1 MWLPHSLTQQLHHE
15 GRWIPFF
22 SFLFFQMFHS
32 KFFIECRQTCCA
44 AKWKY
49 NIIKIRHAI
58 KLASVLMNIT
68 DLKQPLTNGI
78 SCLWRHFNKLLS
90 SDINF
95 HQDPTC
101 HEINEKVHRS
111 LVMMCQG
118 WEIMQRHDAH
128 SLYLKISIWNSWID
142 LSNKFINYVTT
153 P

>member
-101 HEINEKVHRS
+101 HEINEKSTSQPCYDVSGMGDHATTRRPQ
-111 LVMMCQG
+111 L
-118 WEIMQRHDAH
+118 IFKNI
-128 SLYLKISIWNSWID
+128 YLKFLD
-142 LSNKFINYVTT
+142 RPKQQVY
-153 P
+153 